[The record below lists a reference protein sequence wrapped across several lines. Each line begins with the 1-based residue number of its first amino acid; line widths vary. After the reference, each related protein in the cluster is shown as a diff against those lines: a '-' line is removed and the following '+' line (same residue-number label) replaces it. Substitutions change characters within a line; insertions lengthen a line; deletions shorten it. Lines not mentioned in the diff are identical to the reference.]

1 KRQPWVLSA
10 ISCAFTKISMDIWNT
25 IPDNTNAGESAH
37 ANINRDGQ
45 NLSLLAAIY
54 NASAFDQRQWSSV
67 NIHELYNVPSSS
79 KNKSQLQRTKE
90 ATRRIQKRK
99 EKSTQHKEPTE
110 PKKRKRTITS
120 KENNNS
126 QQNSDFVIPD
136 DEEQT
141 RWLNWEQKKLEI
153 LERTVALKERLI
165 ELNQQEKE
173 HLN

>member
-1 KRQPWVLSA
+1 
-10 ISCAFTKISMDIWNT
+10 
-25 IPDNTNAGESAH
+25 
-37 ANINRDGQ
+37 
-45 NLSLLAAIY
+45 
-54 NASAFDQRQWSSV
+54 
-67 NIHELYNVPSSS
+67 
-79 KNKSQLQRTKE
+79 
-90 ATRRIQKRK
+90 KRK

-126 QQNSDFVIPD
+126 QQNSDFIIPD